1 MTKLI
6 VYLTLALLLALVIA
20 SNWSGGESITATLW
34 RWSGGGWVGGA
45 VITVVVALLLWTIY
59 ILFLGKR

>member
-1 MTKLI
+1 MKKFV
-6 VYLTLALLLALVIA
+6 VYLTLALLLVLVVA
-20 SNWSGGESITATLW
+20 SNWSGGGTVTATLW

-45 VITVVVALLLWTIY
+45 AVTVVVGLLLWTIY